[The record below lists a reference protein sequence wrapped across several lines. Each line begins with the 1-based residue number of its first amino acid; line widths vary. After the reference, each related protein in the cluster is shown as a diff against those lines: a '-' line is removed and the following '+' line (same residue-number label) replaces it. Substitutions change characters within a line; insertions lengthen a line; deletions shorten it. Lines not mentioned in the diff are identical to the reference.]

1 MIGNLH
7 DLIHQNLF
15 RSKCDVEQDK
25 VGACDVAVIQQW
37 AFKGIR
43 NCFLRAPLTTGASR
57 SHDGTSTVTHHRVHV
72 VHVHVN
78 FPCQRDDLGDSFG
91 SGAQDLVGVG
101 KCTADGLIAKQLAQL
116 VIADDE
122 QRVDGF
128 THGLKSICGLLI
140 PTTAFELEW
149 HGHNANSQN
158 STLLAG
164 LGDDWCSSCSCS
176 ASHAGGHKDHARVVA
191 QK

>member
-15 RSKCDVEQDK
+15 RSKCDVEQNE
-25 VGACDVAVIQQW
+25 VGTGDVAVIQQW

-43 NCFLRAPLTTGASR
+43 HGFLSAPLTTCASR
-57 SHDGTSTVTHHRVHV
+57 SHDGTPAVTHHRVHV

-78 FPCQRDDLGDSFG
+78 FPRQRDDLGDSFG
-91 SGAQDLVGVG
+91 SGAQDLVGGG
-101 KCTADGLIAKQLAQL
+101 KCTADGLIAKQLTEL

-122 QRVDGF
+122 QSVDGF
-128 THGLKSICGLLI
+128 THGLKSICSLLI
-140 PTTAFELEW
+140 ASSAFELEW

-158 STLLAG
+158 STLLAC